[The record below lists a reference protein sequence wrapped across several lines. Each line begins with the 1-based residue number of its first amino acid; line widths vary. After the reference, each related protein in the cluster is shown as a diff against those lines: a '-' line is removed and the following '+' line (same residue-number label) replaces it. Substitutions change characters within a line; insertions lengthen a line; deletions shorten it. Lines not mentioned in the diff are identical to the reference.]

1 MDASA
6 SRHAKTGEGA
16 GLSEREADMSVCV
29 WGQLESGRGFGGAMV
44 TSCPVSGLK
53 MTMTAP

>member
-1 MDASA
+1 MLLDRRGQGGAVVFMDASA

-29 WGQLESGRGFGGAMV
+29 
-44 TSCPVSGLK
+44 
-53 MTMTAP
+53 